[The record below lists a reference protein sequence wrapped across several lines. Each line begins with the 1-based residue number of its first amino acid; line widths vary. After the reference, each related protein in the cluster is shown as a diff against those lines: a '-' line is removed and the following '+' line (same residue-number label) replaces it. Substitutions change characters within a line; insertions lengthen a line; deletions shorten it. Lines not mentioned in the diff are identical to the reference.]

1 MSQTMNPPPIPRQ
14 EYARSTQRPRRA
26 IAVGSRPMRYAV
38 AKVGR
43 LIRVAVAGLTTLALA
58 IGILLCLVLWR
69 AKSDTSDGPGS
80 REIIPTDSLT

>member
-1 MSQTMNPPPIPRQ
+1 
-14 EYARSTQRPRRA
+14 
-26 IAVGSRPMRYAV
+26 MRYAV

-69 AKSDTSDGPGS
+69 AKNDTSDGPGS